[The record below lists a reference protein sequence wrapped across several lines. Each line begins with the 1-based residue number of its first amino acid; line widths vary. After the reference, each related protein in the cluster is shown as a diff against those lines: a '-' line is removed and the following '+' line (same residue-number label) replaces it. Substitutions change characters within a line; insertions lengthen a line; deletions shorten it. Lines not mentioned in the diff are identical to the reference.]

1 MIFIVRTHYM
11 PSYNDGIYP
20 PNNYITEPPLPIT
33 FCKVIS
39 LNDENVIYIISY
51 TSIFISAHIK
61 I

>member
-1 MIFIVRTHYM
+1 MAYT
-11 PSYNDGIYP
+11 P
-20 PNNYITEPPLPIT
+20 PNNYITETPLPIT
-33 FCKVIS
+33 FCKVTS